1 MNRSDE
7 RHDEPFTEEMPML
20 RVYRRQDDRLVPTD
34 LDVTPHSLPAK
45 ATDALWLDLINPTRH
60 EDQFAE
66 HLLGISIPTREE
78 AQEIEVS
85 ARLYHEDGAEFMT
98 MTGVSQLES
107 EAPMT
112 TPITFI
118 LKGEMLLTIRYAQ
131 PKPFF
136 TYATRAQKTGAVPC
150 ISSEQVMLGLVE
162 ALIERMA
169 EALEKTGR
177 NLERLSRQVFR
188 YKPPNGKAS
197 KSRDFQAIIEEIG
210 ARGDLLAMI
219 RESLVSLNRLL
230 AYHNTTGKAAE
241 GPNKDAAAWVKDML
255 QDVAALSD
263 HATYLTNKTNFL
275 LDATLGLINLEQ
287 NQIIKIFSIAAVCLM
302 PPTLV
307 ASSYGMNFKNMP
319 ELEWLFG
326 YPFALV
332 LMLIAAIIP
341 FLWFRRKGW
350 L

>member
-1 MNRSDE
+1 
-7 RHDEPFTEEMPML
+7 ML
-20 RVYRRQDDRLVPTD
+20 RAYRREDCRLVPTELD
-34 LDVTPHSLPAK
+34 LTSHSPPAD
-45 ATDALWLDLINPTRH
+45 ASGALWLDLITPTREEVH
-60 EDQFAE
+60 FAE
-66 HLLGISIPTREE
+66 HLLGISIPTQEE

-112 TPITFI
+112 TPISFI
-118 LKGEMLLTIRYAQ
+118 LKGETLATIRYAQ

-136 TYATRAQKTGAVPC
+136 TYATRAQKAGAVPC
-150 ISSEQVMLGLVE
+150 INSEQVMLGLVE

-188 YKPPNGKAS
+188 YKPPGGTAS

-210 ARGDLLAMI
+210 ARGDLLAMV

-230 AYHNTTGKAAE
+230 AYHNTTGKAAD
-241 GPNKDAAAWVKDML
+241 GPSKDAVAWVKDML
-255 QDVAALSD
+255 QDVIALSD
-263 HATYLTNKTNFL
+263 HATYLSNKTNFL

-302 PPTLV
+302 PPTLI
-307 ASSYGMNFKNMP
+307 ASSYGMNFRHMP

-326 YPFALV
+326 YPYALA
-332 LMLIAAIIP
+332 LMLITAIIP
-341 FLWFRRKGW
+341 FVWFKRKGW

>member
-1 MNRSDE
+1 M
-7 RHDEPFTEEMPML
+7 PTEL
-20 RVYRRQDDRLVPTD
+20 D
-34 LDVTPHSLPAK
+34 LTSHSPPAD
-45 ATDALWLDLINPTRH
+45 AAGALWLDLITPTREEVH
-60 EDQFAE
+60 FAE
-66 HLLGISIPTREE
+66 HLLGISIPTQEE

-85 ARLYHEDGAEFMT
+85 ARLYHEDSAEFMT

-112 TPITFI
+112 TPISFI
-118 LKGEMLLTIRYAQ
+118 LKGETLATIRYAQ

-150 ISSEQVMLGLVE
+150 INGEQVMLGLVE

-188 YKPPNGKAS
+188 YKPPGGTAS

-210 ARGDLLAMI
+210 ARGDLLAMV

-230 AYHNTTGKAAE
+230 AYHNTTGKAAD
-241 GPNKDAAAWVKDML
+241 GPSKDAVAWVKDML
-255 QDVAALSD
+255 QDVVALSD
-263 HATYLTNKTNFL
+263 HATYLSNKTNFL

-302 PPTLV
+302 PPTLI
-307 ASSYGMNFKNMP
+307 ASSYGMNFRHMP

-326 YPFALV
+326 YPYALA
-332 LMLIAAIIP
+332 LMLITAIIP
-341 FLWFRRKGW
+341 FVWFKRKGW

>member
-1 MNRSDE
+1 
-7 RHDEPFTEEMPML
+7 ML
-20 RVYRRQDDRLVPTD
+20 RAYRREDCRLVPTELD
-34 LDVTPHSLPAK
+34 LTSHLPPAD
-45 ATDALWLDLINPTRH
+45 ASGALWLDLITPTREEVH
-60 EDQFAE
+60 FAE
-66 HLLGISIPTREE
+66 HLLGLSIPTQEE

-112 TPITFI
+112 TPISFI
-118 LKGEMLLTIRYAQ
+118 LKGETLATIRYAQ

-150 ISSEQVMLGLVE
+150 INGEQVMLGLVE

-188 YKPPNGKAS
+188 YKPPGGTAS

-210 ARGDLLAMI
+210 ARGDLLAMV

-230 AYHNTTGKAAE
+230 AYHNTTGKAAD
-241 GPNKDAAAWVKDML
+241 GPNKDAVAWVKDML
-255 QDVAALSD
+255 QDVVALSD
-263 HATYLTNKTNFL
+263 HATYLSNKTNFL

-302 PPTLV
+302 PPTLI
-307 ASSYGMNFKNMP
+307 ASSYGMNFRHMP

-326 YPFALV
+326 YPYALA
-332 LMLIAAIIP
+332 LMLITAIIP
-341 FLWFRRKGW
+341 FVWFKRKGW

>member
-1 MNRSDE
+1 
-7 RHDEPFTEEMPML
+7 ML
-20 RVYRRQDDRLVPTD
+20 RVYRREDGRLVSTD
-34 LDVTPHSLPAK
+34 LDLTPNSSPAD
-45 ATDALWLDLINPTRH
+45 ADGALWLDLINPTREEVH
-60 EDQFAE
+60 FAE

-85 ARLYHEDGAEFMT
+85 ARLYHEDDAEFMT

-107 EAPMT
+107 DGPMT
-112 TPITFI
+112 TPISFI
-118 LKGEMLLTIRYAQ
+118 LKGETLVTIRYAQ

-136 TYATRAQKTGAVPC
+136 TYAMRAQKPGAVPC
-150 ISSEQVMLGLVE
+150 INSEEIMLGLVE

-188 YKPPNGKAS
+188 YKPPGGKAS
-197 KSRDFQAIIEEIG
+197 KSRDFQGIIEEIG

-241 GPNKDAAAWVKDML
+241 GPNKDATAWVKDML
-255 QDVAALSD
+255 QDIVALSD
-263 HATYLTNKTNFL
+263 HATYLSNKTNFL

-307 ASSYGMNFKNMP
+307 ASSYGMNFKHMP

-326 YPFALV
+326 YPYALA
-332 LMLIAAIIP
+332 LMLITAIIP
-341 FLWFRRKGW
+341 FLWFKRKGW

>member
-1 MNRSDE
+1 
-7 RHDEPFTEEMPML
+7 ML
-20 RVYRRQDDRLVPTD
+20 RVYRREDGRLVSTD
-34 LDVTPHSLPAK
+34 LDLTPNSSPAD
-45 ATDALWLDLINPTRH
+45 ADGALWLDLINPTREEVH
-60 EDQFAE
+60 FAE

-85 ARLYHEDGAEFMT
+85 ARLYHEDDAEFMT

-107 EAPMT
+107 DGPMT
-112 TPITFI
+112 TPISFI
-118 LKGEMLLTIRYAQ
+118 LKGGTLVTIRYAQ

-136 TYATRAQKTGAVPC
+136 TYAMRAQKPGAVPC
-150 ISSEQVMLGLVE
+150 INSEEIMLGLVE

-188 YKPPNGKAS
+188 YKPPGGKAS
-197 KSRDFQAIIEEIG
+197 KSRDFQGIIEEIG

-241 GPNKDAAAWVKDML
+241 GPNKDATAWVKDML
-255 QDVAALSD
+255 QDIVALSD
-263 HATYLTNKTNFL
+263 HATYLSNKTNFL

-307 ASSYGMNFKNMP
+307 ASSYGMNFKHMP

-326 YPFALV
+326 YPYALA
-332 LMLIAAIIP
+332 LMLITAIIP
-341 FLWFRRKGW
+341 FVWFKRKGW

>member
-1 MNRSDE
+1 MNGTSSL
-7 RHDEPFTEEMPML
+7 FTEEVLML
-20 RVYRRQDDRLVPTD
+20 RVYRRQDDRLVPTE
-34 LDVTPHSLPAK
+34 LDVTPHSFRAE
-45 ATDALWLDLINPTRH
+45 ARDALWLDLINPTRH
-60 EDQFAE
+60 EDHFAE

-107 EAPMT
+107 EAPLT

-118 LKGEMLLTIRYAQ
+118 LKGETLLTIRYAQ

-136 TYATRAQKTGAVPC
+136 TYATRAQKSGAVPC

-230 AYHNTTGKAAE
+230 AYHNTTGKVAE
-241 GPNKDAAAWVKDML
+241 GPNKDAVAWVKDMQ

-319 ELEWLFG
+319 ELEWLLG
-326 YPFALV
+326 YPFALL

>member
-1 MNRSDE
+1 
-7 RHDEPFTEEMPML
+7 ML
-20 RVYRRQDDRLVPTD
+20 RVYRREESRLVPTD
-34 LDVTPHSLPAK
+34 LDLTPHSPPAD
-45 ATDALWLDLINPTRH
+45 ATGALWLDLINPTRGEVH
-60 EDQFAE
+60 FAE

-85 ARLYHEDGAEFMT
+85 ARLYHEDDAEFMT

-112 TPITFI
+112 TPISFI
-118 LKGEMLLTIRYAQ
+118 LKGETLATIRYAQ

-150 ISSEQVMLGLVE
+150 INSEQVMLGLVE

-188 YKPPNGKAS
+188 YKPPGGKAS

-241 GPNKDAAAWVKDML
+241 GPNKDAGAWVKDML
-255 QDVAALSD
+255 QDIVALSD
-263 HATYLTNKTNFL
+263 HATYLSNKTNFL

-302 PPTLV
+302 PPTLI
-307 ASSYGMNFKNMP
+307 ASSYGMNFKHMP
-319 ELEWLFG
+319 ELEWFFG
-326 YPFALV
+326 YPYALA
-332 LMLIAAIIP
+332 LMLITAIIP
-341 FLWFRRKGW
+341 FVWFKRKGW

>member
-7 RHDEPFTEEMPML
+7 RHFEPDHGGRPML
-20 RVYRRQDDRLVPTD
+20 RVYRRQDDRLVPTE
-34 LDVTPHSLPAK
+34 LDVTPHSLPAE
-45 ATDALWLDLINPTRH
+45 ASDALWLDLINPTRH
-60 EDQFAE
+60 EDHFAE

-118 LKGEMLLTIRYAQ
+118 LKGETLLTIRYAQ

-150 ISSEQVMLGLVE
+150 INSEQVMLGLVE

-230 AYHNTTGKAAE
+230 AYHNTKGKAAE
-241 GPNKDAAAWVKDML
+241 GPNKDAAAWVKDMQ

-275 LDATLGLINLEQ
+275 LDATLGLINLDRE
-287 NQIIKIFSIAAVCLM
+287 NLDD
-302 PPTLV
+302 
-307 ASSYGMNFKNMP
+307 
-319 ELEWLFG
+319 
-326 YPFALV
+326 LV
-332 LMLIAAIIP
+332 LLVS
-341 FLWFRRKGW
+341 
-350 L
+350 

>member
-1 MNRSDE
+1 
-7 RHDEPFTEEMPML
+7 ML
-20 RVYRRQDDRLVPTD
+20 RAYRREDCRLVPTELD
-34 LDVTPHSLPAK
+34 LTSHSPPAD
-45 ATDALWLDLINPTRH
+45 ASGALWLDLITPTREEVH
-60 EDQFAE
+60 FAE
-66 HLLGISIPTREE
+66 HLLGLSIPTQEE

-112 TPITFI
+112 TPISFI
-118 LKGEMLLTIRYAQ
+118 LKGETLATIRYAQ

-136 TYATRAQKTGAVPC
+136 TYATRAQKAGAVPC
-150 ISSEQVMLGLVE
+150 INSEQVMLGLVE

-188 YKPPNGKAS
+188 YKPPGGTAS

-210 ARGDLLAMI
+210 ARGDLLAMV

-230 AYHNTTGKAAE
+230 AYHNTTGKAAD
-241 GPNKDAAAWVKDML
+241 GPNKDAVAWVKDML
-255 QDVAALSD
+255 QDVVALSD
-263 HATYLTNKTNFL
+263 HATYLSNKTNFL

-302 PPTLV
+302 PPTLI
-307 ASSYGMNFKNMP
+307 ASSYGMNFRHMP

-326 YPFALV
+326 YPYALA
-332 LMLIAAIIP
+332 LMLITAIIP
-341 FLWFRRKGW
+341 FVWFKRKGW

>member
-1 MNRSDE
+1 
-7 RHDEPFTEEMPML
+7 ML
-20 RVYRRQDDRLVPTD
+20 RAYRREDCRLVPTELD
-34 LDVTPHSLPAK
+34 LTPHSPPAD
-45 ATDALWLDLINPTRH
+45 AAGALWLDLITPTREEVH
-60 EDQFAE
+60 FAE
-66 HLLGISIPTREE
+66 HLLGISIPTQEE

-107 EAPMT
+107 DAPMT
-112 TPITFI
+112 TPISFI
-118 LKGEMLLTIRYAQ
+118 LKGETLATIRYAK

-136 TYATRAQKTGAVPC
+136 TYSTRAQKAGAVPC
-150 ISSEQVMLGLVE
+150 INSEQVMLGLVE

-188 YKPPNGKAS
+188 YKPPGGTAS
-197 KSRDFQAIIEEIG
+197 KSRDFQAIIDEIG
-210 ARGDLLAMI
+210 ARGDLLAMV

-230 AYHNTTGKAAE
+230 AYHNTTGKAAD
-241 GPNKDAAAWVKDML
+241 GPSKDAVAWVKDML
-255 QDVAALSD
+255 QDIVALSD
-263 HATYLTNKTNFL
+263 HATYLSNKTNFL

-302 PPTLV
+302 PPTLI
-307 ASSYGMNFKNMP
+307 ASSYGMNFRHMP

-326 YPFALV
+326 YPYALT
-332 LMLIAAIIP
+332 LMLITAIIP
-341 FLWFRRKGW
+341 FVWFKRKGW

>member
-1 MNRSDE
+1 
-7 RHDEPFTEEMPML
+7 ML
-20 RVYRRQDDRLVPTD
+20 RAYRREDCRLVPTELD
-34 LDVTPHSLPAK
+34 LTSHSPPAD
-45 ATDALWLDLINPTRH
+45 ASGALWLDLITPTREEVH
-60 EDQFAE
+60 FAE
-66 HLLGISIPTREE
+66 HLLGISIPTQEE

-85 ARLYHEDGAEFMT
+85 ARLYHEDSAEFMT

-112 TPITFI
+112 TPISFI
-118 LKGEMLLTIRYAQ
+118 LKGETLATIRYAQ

-136 TYATRAQKTGAVPC
+136 TYATRAQKAGAVPC
-150 ISSEQVMLGLVE
+150 INSEQVMLGLVE

-188 YKPPNGKAS
+188 YKPPGGTAS

-210 ARGDLLAMI
+210 ARGDLLAMV

-230 AYHNTTGKAAE
+230 AYHNTTGKAAD
-241 GPNKDAAAWVKDML
+241 GPSKDAVAWVKDML
-255 QDVAALSD
+255 QDVVALSD
-263 HATYLTNKTNFL
+263 HATYLSNKTNFL

-302 PPTLV
+302 PPTLI
-307 ASSYGMNFKNMP
+307 ASSYGMNFRHMP

-326 YPFALV
+326 YPYALA
-332 LMLIAAIIP
+332 LMLITAIIP
-341 FLWFRRKGW
+341 FVWFKRKGW

>member
-1 MNRSDE
+1 
-7 RHDEPFTEEMPML
+7 ML
-20 RVYRRQDDRLVPTD
+20 RVYRREDSRLVPSD
-34 LDVTPHSLPAK
+34 LDLTPHSPPADV
-45 ATDALWLDLINPTRH
+45 AGALWLDLISPAREEVHFT
-60 EDQFAE
+60 E

-85 ARLYHEDGAEFMT
+85 ARLYHEDDAEFMT

-107 EAPMT
+107 DGPMT
-112 TPITFI
+112 TPISFI
-118 LKGEMLLTIRYAQ
+118 LKGETLVTIRYAQ

-150 ISSEQVMLGLVE
+150 IDSEQIMLGLVE

-188 YKPPNGKAS
+188 YQPPGGKGS
-197 KSRDFQAIIEEIG
+197 KSRDFQQIIEEIG

-219 RESLVSLNRLL
+219 RKSLVSLNRLL
-230 AYHNTTGKAAE
+230 AYHNTTGKAAQ

-255 QDVAALSD
+255 QDIVALSD
-263 HATYLTNKTNFL
+263 HATYLSNKTNFL

-287 NQIIKIFSIAAVCLM
+287 NEIIKIFSIAAVCLM

-307 ASSYGMNFKNMP
+307 ASSYGMNFKHMP

-326 YPFALV
+326 YPYALV
-332 LMLIAAIIP
+332 LMLITAIIP
-341 FLWFRRKGW
+341 FVWFKRKGW

>member
-1 MNRSDE
+1 
-7 RHDEPFTEEMPML
+7 ML
-20 RVYRRQDDRLVPTD
+20 RVYRRQHDRLVPTE
-34 LDVTPHSLPAK
+34 LEVSPHSPPAE
-45 ATDALWLDLINPTRH
+45 AIDALWLDLINPSRD
-60 EDQFAE
+60 EDHFVE
-66 HLLGISIPTREE
+66 HLVGVSIPTREE

-98 MTGVSQLES
+98 MTGVAQLES

-118 LKGEMLLTIRYAQ
+118 LKGEKLVTIRYAQ
-131 PKPFF
+131 PRPFF
-136 TYATRAQKTGAVPC
+136 TYATRVQKAGAIPC
-150 ISSEQVMLGLVE
+150 VSSEDILLGLVE

-169 EALEKTGR
+169 EALEKAGR

-188 YKPPNGKAS
+188 YKAPDGKAS
-197 KSRDFQAIIEEIG
+197 RSRDFQAIIEEIG

-230 AYHNTTGKAAE
+230 AYHNTTAKAAD
-241 GPNKDAAAWVKDML
+241 GPNKDAVSWVKDMQ

-263 HATYLTNKTNFL
+263 HATYLANKTSFL

-287 NQIIKIFSIAAVCLM
+287 NQIIKIFSIAAVVLL

-307 ASSYGMNFKNMP
+307 ATIYGMNFKSMP
-319 ELEWLFG
+319 ELEWPFG
-326 YPFALV
+326 YVWALS
-332 LMLIAAIIP
+332 LIVISAILP

>member
-1 MNRSDE
+1 
-7 RHDEPFTEEMPML
+7 ML
-20 RVYRRQDDRLVPTD
+20 RAYRREDCRLVPTQLD
-34 LDVTPHSLPAK
+34 LTQHSLPAD
-45 ATDALWLDLINPTRH
+45 AAGALWLDLITPTRQEVH
-60 EDQFAE
+60 FAE
-66 HLLGISIPTREE
+66 HLLGISIPTQEE

-112 TPITFI
+112 TPISFI
-118 LKGEMLLTIRYAQ
+118 LKGETLATIRYAQ

-150 ISSEQVMLGLVE
+150 INSEQVMLGLVE

-188 YKPPNGKAS
+188 YKPPGGAAS

-210 ARGDLLAMI
+210 ARGDLLAMV

-230 AYHNTTGKAAE
+230 AYHNTTGKAAD
-241 GPNKDAAAWVKDML
+241 GPSKDAVAWVKDML
-255 QDVAALSD
+255 QDVVALSD
-263 HATYLTNKTNFL
+263 HATYLSNKTNFL

-302 PPTLV
+302 PPTLI
-307 ASSYGMNFKNMP
+307 ASSYGMNFRHMP

-326 YPFALV
+326 YPYALT
-332 LMLIAAIIP
+332 LMLITAIIP
-341 FLWFRRKGW
+341 FVWFKRKGW

>member
-1 MNRSDE
+1 
-7 RHDEPFTEEMPML
+7 ML
-20 RVYRRQDDRLVPTD
+20 RAYRREDCRLVPTELD
-34 LDVTPHSLPAK
+34 LTPHSPPAD
-45 ATDALWLDLINPTRH
+45 ATGALWLDLITPSREEVH
-60 EDQFAE
+60 FAE
-66 HLLGISIPTREE
+66 HLLGISIPTQEE

-107 EAPMT
+107 DAPMT
-112 TPITFI
+112 TPISFI
-118 LKGEMLLTIRYAQ
+118 LKGETLATIRYAQ

-136 TYATRAQKTGAVPC
+136 TYSTRAQKAGAVPC
-150 ISSEQVMLGLVE
+150 INSEQVMLGLVE

-188 YKPPNGKAS
+188 YKPPGGTAS

-210 ARGDLLAMI
+210 ARGDLLAMV

-230 AYHNTTGKAAE
+230 AYHNTTGKAAD
-241 GPNKDAAAWVKDML
+241 GPSKDAVAWVKDML
-255 QDVAALSD
+255 QDIVALSD
-263 HATYLTNKTNFL
+263 HATYLSNKTNFL

-302 PPTLV
+302 PPTLI
-307 ASSYGMNFKNMP
+307 ASSYGMNFRHMP

-326 YPFALV
+326 YPYALT
-332 LMLIAAIIP
+332 LMLITAIIP
-341 FLWFRRKGW
+341 FVWFKRKGW

>member
-1 MNRSDE
+1 
-7 RHDEPFTEEMPML
+7 
-20 RVYRRQDDRLVPTD
+20 
-34 LDVTPHSLPAK
+34 
-45 ATDALWLDLINPTRH
+45 LWLDLINPSRD
-60 EDQFAE
+60 EDHFVEQ
-66 HLLGISIPTREE
+66 LLGVSLPTREE

-107 EAPMT
+107 DAPMT

-118 LKGEMLLTIRYAQ
+118 LKGEALVTVRYAQ
-131 PKPFF
+131 PRPFF
-136 TYATRAQKTGAVPC
+136 TYATRAQKPGAIAC
-150 ISSEQVMLGLVE
+150 AKSEQVMLGLVE

-169 EALEKTGR
+169 EALEKAGR
-177 NLERLSRQVFR
+177 ALERLSRQVFR
-188 YKPPNGKAS
+188 YKSTDPKAS

-230 AYHNTTGKAAE
+230 AYHNATGTAAE
-241 GPNKDAAAWVKDML
+241 GPNKDAAAWTKDMV

-263 HATYLTNKTNFL
+263 HASYLTNKTNFL

-307 ASSYGMNFKNMP
+307 ASSYGMNFRAMP
-319 ELEWLFG
+319 ELDWLFG
-326 YPFALV
+326 YPWALT
-332 LMLIAAIIP
+332 LMLITAIIP
-341 FLWFRRKGW
+341 FVWFKRKGW

>member
-1 MNRSDE
+1 
-7 RHDEPFTEEMPML
+7 ML
-20 RVYRRQDDRLVPTD
+20 RAYRREDCRLVPTELD
-34 LDVTPHSLPAK
+34 LTPHSPPAD
-45 ATDALWLDLINPTRH
+45 AAGALWLDLITPTREEVH
-60 EDQFAE
+60 FAE
-66 HLLGISIPTREE
+66 HLLGISIPTQEE

-107 EAPMT
+107 DAPMT
-112 TPITFI
+112 TPISFI
-118 LKGEMLLTIRYAQ
+118 LKGETLATIRYAK

-136 TYATRAQKTGAVPC
+136 TYSTRAQKAGAVPC
-150 ISSEQVMLGLVE
+150 INSEQVMLGLVE

-188 YKPPNGKAS
+188 YKPPGGTAS

-210 ARGDLLAMI
+210 ARGDLLAMV

-230 AYHNTTGKAAE
+230 AYHNTTGKAAD
-241 GPNKDAAAWVKDML
+241 GPSKDAVAWVKDML
-255 QDVAALSD
+255 QDVVALSD
-263 HATYLTNKTNFL
+263 HATYLSNKTNFL

-302 PPTLV
+302 PPTLI
-307 ASSYGMNFKNMP
+307 ASSYGMNFRHMP

-326 YPFALV
+326 YPYALT
-332 LMLIAAIIP
+332 LMLITAIIP
-341 FLWFRRKGW
+341 FVWFKRKGW

>member
-1 MNRSDE
+1 
-7 RHDEPFTEEMPML
+7 ML
-20 RVYRRQDDRLVPTD
+20 RIHRRQDDRLVSTELAVSPD
-34 LDVTPHSLPAK
+34 SPPAD
-45 ATDALWLDLINPTRH
+45 AAGALWLDLINPTQD
-60 EDQFAE
+60 EDHFAE
-66 HLLGISIPTREE
+66 RLLAISIPTREE

-107 EAPMT
+107 DAPMT

-118 LKGEMLLTIRYAQ
+118 LKGDTLVTIRYAE

-136 TYATRAQKTGAVPC
+136 TYATRAQKAGTVNC
-150 ISSEQVMLGLVE
+150 INSEHVMLGLVE
-162 ALIERMA
+162 ALVERMA

-188 YKPPNGKAS
+188 YKPPDGKAS

-210 ARGDLLAMI
+210 GRGDLLAII
-219 RESLVSLNRLL
+219 RESLVSLSRLL
-230 AYHNTTGKAAE
+230 AYHNTTGLRAE
-241 GPNKDAAAWVKDML
+241 GPNKDAHAWVKDL
-255 QDVAALSD
+255 QQDIAALSD
-263 HATYLTNKTNFL
+263 HSTYLTNKTNFL

-307 ASSYGMNFKNMP
+307 ASLYGMNFKNMP

-326 YPFALV
+326 YPYALL
-332 LMLIAAIIP
+332 LMLITAIIP
-341 FLWFRRKGW
+341 FVWFRRKGW

>member
-1 MNRSDE
+1 
-7 RHDEPFTEEMPML
+7 ML
-20 RVYRRQDDRLVPTD
+20 RAYRREDCRLVPTELD
-34 LDVTPHSLPAK
+34 LTSHSPPAD
-45 ATDALWLDLINPTRH
+45 ASGALWLDLITPTREEVH
-60 EDQFAE
+60 FAE
-66 HLLGISIPTREE
+66 HLLGLSIPTQEE

-85 ARLYHEDGAEFMT
+85 ARLYHEDSAEFMT

-112 TPITFI
+112 TPISFI
-118 LKGEMLLTIRYAQ
+118 LKGETLATIRYAQ

-150 ISSEQVMLGLVE
+150 INGEQVMLGLVE

-188 YKPPNGKAS
+188 YKPPGGTAS

-210 ARGDLLAMI
+210 ARGDLLAMV

-230 AYHNTTGKAAE
+230 AYHNTTGKAAD
-241 GPNKDAAAWVKDML
+241 GPSKDAVAWVKDML
-255 QDVAALSD
+255 QDVVALSD
-263 HATYLTNKTNFL
+263 HATYLSNKTNFL

-302 PPTLV
+302 PPTLI
-307 ASSYGMNFKNMP
+307 ASSYGMNFRHMP

-326 YPFALV
+326 YPYALA
-332 LMLIAAIIP
+332 LMLITAIIP
-341 FLWFRRKGW
+341 FVWFKRKGW

>member
-1 MNRSDE
+1 
-7 RHDEPFTEEMPML
+7 ML
-20 RVYRRQDDRLVPTD
+20 RAYRREDCRLVPTELD
-34 LDVTPHSLPAK
+34 LTPHSTPAD
-45 ATDALWLDLINPTRH
+45 AAGALWLDLITPTREEVH
-60 EDQFAE
+60 FAE
-66 HLLGISIPTREE
+66 HLLGISIPTQEE

-112 TPITFI
+112 TPISFI
-118 LKGEMLLTIRYAQ
+118 LKGETLATIRYAQ

-150 ISSEQVMLGLVE
+150 INSEQVMLGLVE

-188 YKPPNGKAS
+188 YKPPGGTAS

-210 ARGDLLAMI
+210 ARGDLLAMV

-241 GPNKDAAAWVKDML
+241 GPNKDAVAWVKDML
-255 QDVAALSD
+255 QDVVALSD
-263 HATYLTNKTNFL
+263 HATYLSNKTNFL

-302 PPTLV
+302 PPTLI
-307 ASSYGMNFKNMP
+307 ASSYGMNFRHMP

-326 YPFALV
+326 YPYALA
-332 LMLIAAIIP
+332 LMLITAIIP
-341 FLWFRRKGW
+341 FVWFKRKGW

>member
-1 MNRSDE
+1 
-7 RHDEPFTEEMPML
+7 ML
-20 RVYRRQDDRLVPTD
+20 RAYRREDCRLVPTELD
-34 LDVTPHSLPAK
+34 LTSHSPPAD
-45 ATDALWLDLINPTRH
+45 ASGALWLDLITPTREEVH
-60 EDQFAE
+60 FAE
-66 HLLGISIPTREE
+66 HLLGISIPTQEE

-112 TPITFI
+112 TPISFI
-118 LKGEMLLTIRYAQ
+118 LKGETLATIRYAQ

-136 TYATRAQKTGAVPC
+136 TYATRAQKAGAVPC
-150 ISSEQVMLGLVE
+150 INSEQVMLGLVE

-188 YKPPNGKAS
+188 YKPPGGTAS

-210 ARGDLLAMI
+210 ARGDLLAMV

-230 AYHNTTGKAAE
+230 AYHNTTGKAAD
-241 GPNKDAAAWVKDML
+241 GPSKDAVAWVKDML
-255 QDVAALSD
+255 QDVVALSD
-263 HATYLTNKTNFL
+263 HATYLSNKTNFL

-302 PPTLV
+302 PPTLI
-307 ASSYGMNFKNMP
+307 ASSYGMNFRHMP

-326 YPFALV
+326 YPYALA
-332 LMLIAAIIP
+332 LMLITAIIP
-341 FLWFRRKGW
+341 FVWFKRKGW